1 MVLLY
6 VAWAKKNNPS
16 LKGRGTRWG
25 AECMHAKENKKWWHH
40 THATLIEIRKSIN
53 HKSNIK
59 IKFRYWISDDKNF
72 ETDPTWLY
80 FDKLFYSHFLI
91 TVIYFVIARTKLMKC
106 QNKREQLSEQVY
118 ISSQTTNMV
127 SEQIRTR
134 VRQMLLL

>member
-6 VAWAKKNNPS
+6 VAWAKKTTYRWREGEQGG
-16 LKGRGTRWG
+16 GRS
-25 AECMHAKENKKWWHH
+25 ACMQKKNKKWWHH

-59 IKFRYWISDDKNF
+59 IKFRYWISDNKNF